1 MKNAKIGAVEQNIYC
16 EERSGSLRFVVQVS
30 PLPKSSA
37 TFDISEFKAGLAWAK
52 RKRGELRAEKVSKS
66 GGKSQLDNGATH
78 VATAFIPVVQTSRQG
93 PGNVVISDIIGSY
106 RVKEL
111 HKLASVESTKS
122 RLNKLDEWFGRF
134 RLGELTRE
142 EIEAWRTKR
151 EDGRLGTGR
160 ARIPPPTEVG
170 SSVQTK
176 HERAKARKEGV
187 VVPKLLFAPVSSQ
200 TIRHELVLL
209 RRAVSVYFQDESLE
223 VGAWIA
229 AHPLLRVEL
238 PAPAAAR
245 KVRIEDDDF
254 GAMKAFLSPMQI
266 AFVLV
271 AMATT
276 LRRAEICSLCWEDVN
291 FARSEV
297 LLRAPGHRNR
307 TKTNERQVP
316 LLPAVVDVLHRLG
329 PKKSGRI
336 FEITPSGISQALRR
350 AADRAGLRD
359 IRLHD
364 TRREAVS
371 RLIELF
377 NASLQTVIA
386 FSGHTSEDALQRHYV
401 NPHASRVAERLGAH
415 PMAAKMIPAM

>member
-1 MKNAKIGAVEQNIYC
+1 VKKPKIGAVEQNIYC

-66 GGKSQLDNGATH
+66 GGQSQMDSGATH
-78 VATAFIPVVQTSRQG
+78 VVAAFTPVVQTSRQG

-111 HKLASVESTKS
+111 YKLASVESTKS

-142 EIEAWRTKR
+142 EIESWRRKR

-209 RRAVSVYFQDESLE
+209 RRAVSVYFQDEPLE

-245 KVRIEDDDF
+245 KVRIGDDDF

-316 LLPAVVDVLHRLG
+316 LLPAVADVLHRLG

-415 PMAAKMIPAM
+415 PMAAKMIPAT